1 MNTLFIIITWLIVIA
16 VKVAVDSY
24 QIEVQKKNIRHGF
37 ELFLVAIT
45 ALLHQALSGVNRIE
59 EWEFAGWILL
69 FQTMSYWL
77 LFDGALN
84 LMRDKEFFYIGENAA
99 SDKLFKKLGMGAY
112 FMSKVFALV
121 LMITAIVQLTKI

>member
-1 MNTLFIIITWLIVIA
+1 MSTLFIIITWLIVIA
-16 VKVAVDSY
+16 FKVGFDSY
-24 QIEVQKKNIRHGF
+24 QIEVKKKNIQHGF
-37 ELFLVAIT
+37 ELLLVAIT

-99 SDKLFKKLGMGAY
+99 SDKLFKKLGMGTY
-112 FMSKVFALV
+112 FMSKVFALI